1 MDNAAIKTSV
11 LQLDARDNVLI
22 ALQDLHR
29 GDRISFSSRTYDLVT
44 DVPAKHKFATEDL
57 AAGSAIR
64 MYGVLVG
71 TARESIRA
79 GEIINTRNTSHQ
91 SAPFK
96 EKTHDY
102 KWIPPAVDRWR
113 EQTFLGYERS
123 DGQVGTRNYWLVA
136 PLVFCENR
144 NIDVMKQAFE
154 EELGFASPKLYH
166 RQVGD
171 LVRRYR
177 DGSLNDLQ
185 KPDVAERVQ
194 ASPRERV
201 FEHVDGIKFLM
212 HEGGCGGTREDSNN
226 LCGLI
231 AGYIHHPNVAGAT
244 VLSLGCQ
251 HSQATILQEQL
262 RKRNPS
268 FNKPLLMFEQQQSGS
283 EFKMLSD
290 AIQATFL
297 GLVEANKTRRTPA
310 PLSHLCLGLKCGGS
324 DGFSGISANP
334 AIGYASDL
342 LAALGGRSI
351 LSEFPELC
359 GVEQELID
367 RSVTKEVADRF
378 IQLMRDYAARA
389 KAVRSGFDMNPS
401 PGNIRDGLVTDA
413 MKSAGAARKGGTS
426 PVTAV
431 LDYPE
436 YSRQQGLNLQCTPGN
451 DVECVTAQVGAGANV
466 VLFTT
471 GLGTPTG
478 NPITPV
484 VKIATN
490 SALAARMSDI
500 IDIDAGSVV
509 TGESTIEQMGEQILQ
524 KVIQVASGDLPTKA
538 EMLGQDDF
546 IPWKR
551 GVSL

>member
-1 MDNAAIKTSV
+1 MKSNV
-11 LQLDARDNVLI
+11 LQLDPRDNVLI
-22 ALQDLHR
+22 ALQDLR
-29 GDRISFSSRTYDLVT
+29 KGECVSFSSRTYELAT
-44 DVPAKHKFATEDL
+44 DVPAKHKFLTEDL
-57 AAGSAIR
+57 ARGGAIR

-71 TARESIRA
+71 TAREPIQTGA
-79 GEIINTRNTSHQ
+79 IVTTRNAGHEA
-91 SAPFK
+91 APFH
-96 EKTHDY
+96 EKSADY
-102 KWIPPAVDRWR
+102 KWAPPNVERWLGR
-113 EQTFLGYERS
+113 TFLGYERS
-123 DGQVGTRNYWLVA
+123 DGQVGTRNYWLVV

-144 NIDVMKQAFE
+144 NINVMKQAFE
-154 EELGFASPKLYH
+154 EELGFAAPKLYH
-166 RQVGD
+166 QQVGE

-177 DGSLNDLQ
+177 EGSLNEIQ
-185 KPDVAERVQ
+185 KRSLEPTLRTAPH
-194 ASPRERV
+194 ARV
-201 FEHVDGIKFLM
+201 FDNVDGIKFLM

-251 HSQATILQEQL
+251 HSQASILREQIKQ
-262 RKRNPS
+262 RDPAFS
-268 FNKPLLMFEQQQSGS
+268 KPLIVFEQQQSGS
-283 EFKMLSD
+283 ESKMLSE
-290 AIQATFL
+290 AIRASFL
-297 GLVEANKTRRTPA
+297 GLVEANQAKRKPTSLA
-310 PLSHLCLGLKCGGS
+310 HLCFGLKCGGS

-334 AIGYASDL
+334 AIGYVSDM

-367 RSVTKEVADRF
+367 RSVSKDVADRF

-401 PGNIRDGLVTDA
+401 PGNIRDGLITDA

-436 YSRQQGLNLQCTPGN
+436 YSTNPGLNLQCTPGN
-451 DVECVTAQVGAGANV
+451 DVECVTGQVGAGANV
-466 VLFTT
+466 VLFTS

-478 NPITPV
+478 NPIAPV
-484 VKIATN
+484 VKISTN
-490 SALAARMSDI
+490 SELARRMPDI
-500 IDIDAGSVV
+500 IDIDTGSVV
-509 TGESTIEQMGEQILQ
+509 TGDHTIEEMGEKILQ
-524 KVIQVASGDLPTKA
+524 QVIQIASGEVSTKA
-538 EMLGQDDF
+538 ELLHQDDF